1 VLTKQL
7 VILSFCSSVAAA
19 QTAPDV
25 AFMQG
30 MILHHGQALTMA
42 RMIPS
47 RTSRQDFALMA
58 QRITI
63 SQTDEIEFMT
73 HWLKEHKASVPMRDD
88 SAHAMSDMHAMHE
101 ASEHH
106 ADSAM
111 HHALMP
117 GMLTP
122 AEMTRLSALTGA
134 DFEQAF
140 LTSMIRHHQGA
151 LQMVHDLLGTQGGGR
166 DAVVARFAQDVDAD
180 QSAEIA
186 RMQTLLQPT
195 R

>member
-19 QTAPDV
+19 QTASDV

-42 RMIPS
+42 RLIPG
-47 RTSRQDFALMA
+47 RTSRKDFALMGE
-58 QRITI
+58 RIVV
-63 SQTDEIEFMT
+63 SQTDEIAWMT
-73 HWLKEHKASVPMRDD
+73 RWLKAHHASVPMLDHD
-88 SAHAMSDMHAMHE
+88 AHAMHDDHMAGHD
-101 ASEHH
+101 

-111 HHALMP
+111 HHATMP
-117 GMLTP
+117 GMLAPEELAQLGKTNGP
-122 AEMTRLSALTGA
+122 E
-134 DFEQAF
+134 FEQLF
-140 LTSMIRHHQGA
+140 LKSMIKHHEGA
-151 LQMVHDLLGTQGGGR
+151 LKMVSDLRARGGGK
-166 DAVVARFAQDVDAD
+166 DATMDRFASEIDAD

-195 R
+195 P